1 MSEYNFVKY
10 YMCIKLINLLNTL
23 KHDKLQYLE
32 DFQKW
37 FKLINNDLLYY
48 LYHDEYRLYM
58 NTIEFICIFCKK
70 NDKNIICHEKKLF
83 VLQVF
88 KN

>member
-1 MSEYNFVKY
+1 MYR
-10 YMCIKLINLLNTL
+10 IKFTNVELVNLLNTL

-48 LYHDEYRLYM
+48 LYHDEYILYVM
-58 NTIEFICIFCKK
+58 KIN
-70 NDKNIICHEKKLF
+70 LF
-83 VLQVF
+83 VLHVF